1 MCVCVSVPVNS
12 TLKQIKLKE
21 VLMPFKPFNC
31 KRMYLRL
38 LFKLFFEDD
47 RFINNIQKNYSK
59 KLTSEILFQ
68 LIVVYS

>member
-12 TLKQIKLKE
+12 TLKKIKLKE

-47 RFINNIQKNYSK
+47 RFINNKYYSK

-68 LIVVYS
+68 LIVVDS

>member
-1 MCVCVSVPVNS
+1 MCVSVPVNS

-31 KRMYLRL
+31 KRMYLLL

-47 RFINNIQKNYSK
+47 RFINNKYYSK

-68 LIVVYS
+68 LIVVDS